1 MGQNFD
7 LVMEAKPAGG
17 TQEAWK
23 LNTQVNSD
31 ARDDNHQVT
40 TLLILI
46 LLSDYR
52 MDKTMWHEEQ
62 PLCKWETMI
71 LLKDGNKNKS
81 AETSNT

>member
-7 LVMEAKPAGG
+7 LVMEAKPAAG

-23 LNTQVNSD
+23 LNTQANSD
-31 ARDDNHQVT
+31 AVDDKYQVT
-40 TLLILI
+40 NLLILI

-62 PLCKWETMI
+62 PLCK
-71 LLKDGNKNKS
+71 
-81 AETSNT
+81 

>member
-1 MGQNFD
+1 M
-7 LVMEAKPAGG
+7 
-17 TQEAWK
+17 
-23 LNTQVNSD
+23 NTQANSD
-31 ARDDNHQVT
+31 AVDDNYQVT

-62 PLCKWETMI
+62 PLCKWKTMI
-71 LLKDGNKNKS
+71 LFKDGHKNKS